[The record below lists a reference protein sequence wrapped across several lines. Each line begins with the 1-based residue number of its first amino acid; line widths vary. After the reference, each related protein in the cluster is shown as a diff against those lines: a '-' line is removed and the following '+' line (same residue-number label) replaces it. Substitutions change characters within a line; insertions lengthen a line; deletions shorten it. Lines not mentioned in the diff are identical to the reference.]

1 MIHVSQGHEKSISL
15 EVFLRSCFLLN
26 SSQLSQILLHADAK
40 SLEQN
45 LKDLRFTY
53 TLKDRELVL
62 QGGIHIP
69 WKSTQA
75 KDSNPSLSSLES
87 ALKDIRHEDA
97 LVTLPT
103 SKDQFPSSL
112 AGHTEY
118 LRKTYSKSDLA
129 MTFFDGRHFTLLI
142 TDHVPL
148 IKVPDAVTSESVF
161 QKTTYAIKGIEKYF
175 WPIEKM
181 IFSGINPHAGEAGQ
195 LGTEDAKVTEAVLRL
210 QDIYKGI
217 GSIGPLSGD
226 TLHNHA
232 EVDKNCLFVYMH
244 HDQALAPFKQKN
256 LFWGSNITFGL
267 PFLRLSVD
275 HGTAF
280 DLYAKKKSQFL
291 GCYDVLL
298 TALRTQRKI
307 HGNH

>member
-103 SKDQFPSSL
+103 SK
-112 AGHTEY
+112 EY
-118 LRKTYSKSDLA
+118 KARKK
-129 MTFFDGRHFTLLI
+129 
-142 TDHVPL
+142 
-148 IKVPDAVTSESVF
+148 
-161 QKTTYAIKGIEKYF
+161 
-175 WPIEKM
+175 
-181 IFSGINPHAGEAGQ
+181 
-195 LGTEDAKVTEAVLRL
+195 
-210 QDIYKGI
+210 
-217 GSIGPLSGD
+217 
-226 TLHNHA
+226 
-232 EVDKNCLFVYMH
+232 
-244 HDQALAPFKQKN
+244 
-256 LFWGSNITFGL
+256 
-267 PFLRLSVD
+267 
-275 HGTAF
+275 
-280 DLYAKKKSQFL
+280 
-291 GCYDVLL
+291 
-298 TALRTQRKI
+298 
-307 HGNH
+307 